1 MDLVGVGA
9 PGSVRPDPLE
19 PRAKLAMSASPIDLS
34 RALGVARDAVAAA
47 GAAALAHLRRGV
59 VVETKPDLSPV
70 TAADRAAE
78 DEIVAVIRAA
88 FPDHAILG
96 EEGGARGGGAVRWIV
111 DPIDGTRGFARGGMM
126 WGPMVALE
134 ADGELVAGALALPAL
149 GRTYWAARGAGAWR
163 DGTRLAVSAIADLAD
178 ATLSV
183 GELRRLATH
192 PGIQGLIA
200 RAAST
205 RCYGDLAGCA
215 MVLDGRAEVWIEGG
229 VQPWDVAA
237 PAILIREA
245 GGRYT
250 DWSGGPSFE
259 SGYAIASNGLVHNEI
274 VRAMA

>member
-1 MDLVGVGA
+1 MIDI
-9 PGSVRPDPLE
+9 E
-19 PRAKLAMSASPIDLS
+19 RAVA
-34 RALGVARDAVAAA
+34 VARDAVAAA
-47 GAAALAHLRRGV
+47 GAAALTHLRRGV

-96 EEGGARGGGAVRWIV
+96 EEGGARGTGAVRWIV

-134 ADGELVAGALALPAL
+134 VSGALVAGAIALPAL
-149 GRTYWAARGAGAWR
+149 GRTYWAGRGGGTWR

-178 ATLSV
+178 ATLSI
-183 GELRRLATH
+183 GELRRMATH
-192 PGIQGLIA
+192 PGIQALIA

-205 RCYGDLAGCA
+205 RSYGDLAGCA

-229 VQPWDVAA
+229 VKPWDVAA
-237 PAILIREA
+237 PAILIAEA
-245 GGRYT
+245 GGRFT
-250 DWSGGPSFE
+250 DWTGAPSFE
-259 SGYAIASNGLVHNEI
+259 SGYAIASNGLVHDE
-274 VRAMA
+274 VLRAMRA

>member
-1 MDLVGVGA
+1 MT
-9 PGSVRPDPLE
+9 
-19 PRAKLAMSASPIDLS
+19 ASPIDLQ
-34 RALGVARDAVAAA
+34 RALAVARDAVAAA

-78 DEIVAVIRAA
+78 DEIIAVIRAA

-111 DPIDGTRGFARGGMM
+111 DPIDGTRGFARGGVR

-134 ADGELVAGALALPAL
+134 VAGELVAGALALPAL
-149 GRTYWAARGAGAWR
+149 GRTYWAARGHGAWR
-163 DGTRLAVSAIADLAD
+163 DGTRLAVSAIADMND

-183 GELRRLATH
+183 GELRRMATH
-192 PGIQGLIA
+192 RGVQGLIA

-229 VQPWDVAA
+229 VKPWDVAA
-237 PAILIREA
+237 PAILIAEA
-245 GGRYT
+245 GGRFT
-250 DWSGGPSFE
+250 DWSGAPSFE
-259 SGYAIASNGLVHNEI
+259 SGYAIASNGLVHDEV
-274 VRAMA
+274 VRAMSSDVVPD

>member
-1 MDLVGVGA
+1 VESLVDV
-9 PGSVRPDPLE
+9 E
-19 PRAKLAMSASPIDLS
+19 
-34 RALGVARDAVAAA
+34 RALAVARDAVAAA

-78 DEIVAVIRAA
+78 DEIVGVIRAA

-96 EEGGARGGGAVRWIV
+96 EEGGARGTGSVRWIV

-134 ADGELVAGALALPAL
+134 ANGELLVGALAIPAL
-149 GRTYWAARGAGAWR
+149 GRTYWASRGGGAWR
-163 DGTRLAVSAIADLAD
+163 DGERLTVSAIAALGD
-178 ATLSV
+178 ATLSL

-192 PGIQGLIA
+192 RGVQSLIA
-200 RAAST
+200 GAAST

-215 MVLDGRAEVWIEGG
+215 LVLDGRAEVWIEGG
-229 VQPWDVAA
+229 VQAWDLAT

-245 GGRYT
+245 GGRFT
-250 DWSGGPSFE
+250 DWHGGPSFAAGE
-259 SGYAIASNGLVHNEI
+259 CVASNGAIHDLVLQALAERTADHG
-274 VRAMA
+274 M

>member
-1 MDLVGVGA
+1 M
-9 PGSVRPDPLE
+9 
-19 PRAKLAMSASPIDLS
+19 
-34 RALGVARDAVAAA
+34 AREAVAAA
-47 GAAALAHLRRGV
+47 GAAALMHLRRGII
-59 VVETKPDLSPV
+59 VETKPDLTPV

-78 DEIVAVIRAA
+78 DEIVGVIRAT

-96 EEGGARGGGAVRWIV
+96 EEGGARGTGAVRWIV

-134 ADGELVAGALALPAL
+134 VDGELVAGALALPAL
-149 GRTYWAARGAGAWR
+149 GRTYWAARGRGAYR
-163 DGTRLAVSAIADLAD
+163 DGERLAVSAIADLAD
-178 ATLSV
+178 ATLSI

-192 PGIQGLIA
+192 PGIQGLIG

-215 MVLDGRAEVWIEGG
+215 LVLDGRAEVWIEGG

-250 DWSGGPSFE
+250 DWRGGPSFE
-259 SGYAIASNGLVHNEI
+259 SGHAIASNGLVHDE
-274 VRAMA
+274 VLRAMA

>member
-1 MDLVGVGA
+1 MLDSGDLG
-9 PGSVRPDPLE
+9 
-19 PRAKLAMSASPIDLS
+19 
-34 RALGVARDAVAAA
+34 RALSVARDAVAAG

-59 VVETKPDLSPV
+59 VVETKPDLTPV

-78 DEIVAVIRAA
+78 DEIIGVIRAA

-96 EEGGARGGGAVRWIV
+96 EEGGARGSGAVRWIV

-134 ADGELVAGALALPAL
+134 VDGELAVGALALPAL
-149 GRTYWAARGAGAWR
+149 GATYWAARGQGAWR
-163 DGTRLAVSAIADLAD
+163 DGTRLAVSAIANLGD
-178 ATLSV
+178 ATVSL
-183 GELRRLATH
+183 GELKRMAAR
-192 PGIQGLIA
+192 PGVQALIA
-200 RAAST
+200 RAASV
-205 RCYGDLAGCA
+205 RCYGDLAGCT

-250 DWSGGPSFE
+250 DWTGAPSFE
-259 SGYAIASNGLVHNEI
+259 SGYAIASNGVIHDEI
-274 VRAMA
+274 LRAMA